1 MLSARFLCVRRRGGG
16 GGGGGGGEG
25 LLERA
30 TLKI

>member
-16 GGGGGGGEG
+16 GGGGGGEG

>member
-1 MLSARFLCVRRRGGG
+1 VLSARFLCVRRRGGG
-16 GGGGGGGEG
+16 GGGGGGEG